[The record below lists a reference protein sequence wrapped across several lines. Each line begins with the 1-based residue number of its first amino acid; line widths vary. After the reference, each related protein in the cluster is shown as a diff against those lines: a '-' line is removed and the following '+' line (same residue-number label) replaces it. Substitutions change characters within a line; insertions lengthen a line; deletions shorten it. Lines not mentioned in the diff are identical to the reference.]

1 MKAKLKMIENVAIQ
15 EAESTKISKVRE
27 IPNTKVWK
35 EVLSSPLPVFVDFW
49 AEWCGDCTVVDPIL
63 DDLSKE
69 YDCRINFVKFNVD
82 HNPQRETFLNE
93 LPSKNFITSIPTLV
107 MFKKGKKVDQR
118 IGSATKES
126 YKKMIDT
133 VLEN

>member
-1 MKAKLKMIENVAIQ
+1 MIENVAIQ